1 MTAADAR
8 VPHARLI
15 VALATLVVC
24 SALLWLTRTFTFY
37 FDEWTFI
44 TTAPDWTLATYFQ
57 PHNEHPSILFQLLYA
72 ALLHTVGL
80 RSYLPYMALL
90 LIAHGAN
97 VILLF
102 EVVRRR
108 AGDLI
113 GVAAAALL
121 LVLGAGWEDLVW
133 AFQVAWLASIAF
145 GLAALLVLDR
155 RPALA
160 SGFLGVSLMFSAIG
174 LFFAVAVAVQLALTP
189 SRRRDLVWLAPVAA
203 ALAAWYLAFGRF
215 ASHPNPQPTAG
226 NLLLDPV
233 YTLWGLS
240 QSAAGVIGEGGWVGI
255 PLLVAA
261 VLAVAWRWRRHGA
274 DPFAIGV
281 ATGLV
286 AFYLVT
292 GLTRAQLGVQQ
303 SGASRY
309 VYVAAVLWLILL
321 ADAARGLPWR
331 GTWRPALVALVFL
344 ACFNSAALLF
354 SFVAARTVLMA
365 WEQADYAAL
374 TAERGDPCVNGAA
387 GVDPLVMP
395 FVTAAQYYRSVDYFG
410 DPATLP
416 VADRAAFAAATARIR
431 KAGC

>member
-1 MTAADAR
+1 MTAAGVR

-15 VALATLVVC
+15 VILATLVVC

-44 TTAPDWTLATYFQ
+44 TTAPDWTVATYFQ
-57 PHNEHPSILFQLLYA
+57 PHNEHPSILFQLVYA

-97 VILLF
+97 VVLLF
-102 EVVRRR
+102 ELVRRR
-108 AGDLI
+108 SGDLA
-113 GVAAAALL
+113 GVGAAALL
-121 LVLGAGWEDLVW
+121 MVLGAGWEDLLW
-133 AFQVAWLASIAF
+133 AFQMAWLGSVAF

-155 RPALA
+155 RPGLA
-160 SGFLGVSLMFSAIG
+160 AGFLGVSLMFSAIG
-174 LFFAVAVAVQLALTP
+174 LFFAVAATVQLALVP
-189 SRRRDLVWLAPVAA
+189 ERRRDLRWMAPVAV
-203 ALAAWYLAFGRF
+203 ALGAWYVVFGRF
-215 ASHPNPQPTAG
+215 ANHPNPQPTAA
-226 NLLLDPV
+226 NLLLDPL
-233 YTLWGLS
+233 YALWGLS

-255 PLLVAA
+255 PLLVIA
-261 VLAVAWRWRRHGA
+261 VVAVAWRWRRHGA
-274 DPFAIGV
+274 DAFAIGV

-286 AFYLVT
+286 TFYLVT

-331 GTWRPALVALVFL
+331 GTWRPALVALLFL

-374 TAERGDPCVNGAA
+374 SAERGDPCLNGAA

-395 FVTAAQYYRSVDYFG
+395 FVTPAQYYRAVDHFG
-410 DPATLP
+410 DPATVP
-416 VADRAAFAAATARIR
+416 VADHAAYAAAMARIR
-431 KAGC
+431 KANC

>member
-1 MTAADAR
+1 MTAADVR
-8 VPHARLI
+8 VPRARLI
-15 VALATLVVC
+15 VILAALVVC
-24 SALLWLTRTFTFY
+24 SALLWLTRSFTFY

-44 TTAPDWTLATYFQ
+44 TTAPDWTVATYFQ
-57 PHNEHPSILFQLLYA
+57 PHNEHPSILFRLIYS
-72 ALLHTVGL
+72 ALLHSVGL

-97 VILLF
+97 VVLLF
-102 EVVRRR
+102 ELVRRR

-121 LVLGAGWEDLVW
+121 LVLGAGWEDMVW
-133 AFQVAWLASIAF
+133 AFQMAWLASVAF

-160 SGFLGVSLMFSAIG
+160 AGFLGVSLMFSAIG
-174 LFFAVAVAVQLALTP
+174 LFFAVAAAVQLALAP
-189 SRRRDLVWLAPVAA
+189 DRRRDLRWLAPVAVV
-203 ALAAWYLAFGRF
+203 LAAWYVAFGRF
-215 ASHPNPQPTAG
+215 ANHPNPQPTAA

-233 YTLWGLS
+233 YALWGLS
-240 QSAAGVIGEGGWVGI
+240 QSAAGVIGEGGWVGL
-255 PLLVAA
+255 PLLVLA

-274 DPFAIGV
+274 DAFAIGV

-309 VYVAAVLWLILL
+309 IYVAGVLWLILL

-365 WEQADYAAL
+365 WEHADYAAL
-374 TAERGDPCVNGAA
+374 SAERGDPCLNSAG

-395 FVTAAQYYRSVDYFG
+395 FVTPAQYYRAVDYFG

-416 VADRAAFAAATARIR
+416 VTDQAAFAAALARIR